1 MRRGI
6 VKIIAFLLFAVVIEA
21 VYLWYSGQVFV
32 SIKDD
37 AYGFKVSVNRKAWKA
52 IYQDLIGRGKGVYF
66 PGREIYFKP
75 RKIKFTIV
83 DKPQIY
89 GRMIDPQSKEVL
101 KSFHVSYRGYPDDV
115 SVKMHINRKL
125 LYKDG
130 KLRKN
135 ADKVIANFIT
145 EILFYLSSEDKE
157 FYTIEQYKRFLD
169 YTEKKS
175 SIINSLVHLE

>member
-6 VKIIAFLLFAVVIEA
+6 VKIIAFLLFVVVIEA
-21 VYLWYSGQVFV
+21 VYLWYSGRVFV

-37 AYGFKVSVNRKAWKA
+37 AYGFKVSVNKKAWKA
-52 IYQDLIGRGKGVYF
+52 VYQDLIGRGKGVYF
-66 PGREIYFKP
+66 PGRGIYFKT
-75 RKIKFTIV
+75 RTIKFTIV

-101 KSFHVSYRGYPDDV
+101 KSFYVSYRGYPDEV
-115 SVKMHINRKL
+115 IVKMHINRKL

-130 KLRKN
+130 RLRKN
-135 ADKVIANFIT
+135 TNDVIANFIT
-145 EILFYLSSEDKE
+145 EILFYLVSEDKE
-157 FYTIEQYKRFLD
+157 FYTTEQYKRFLD

-175 SIINSLVHLE
+175 RIINSLVHLE

>member
-6 VKIIAFLLFAVVIEA
+6 IKIIAFLVFVVVIEA
-21 VYLWYSGQVFV
+21 VYLWYSGRVFV
-32 SIKDD
+32 SIKDG
-37 AYGFKVSVNRKAWKA
+37 AYGFRVSVNKKAWKA
-52 IYQDLIGRGKGVYF
+52 IHQDLISRGKGVYL
-66 PGREIYFKP
+66 PGRGIYFKP
-75 RKIKFTIV
+75 RTIKFTIV

-101 KSFHVSYRGYPDDV
+101 KSFYVSYRGYPDEV

-125 LYKDG
+125 LYEDG
-130 KLRKN
+130 RLRKN

-157 FYTIEQYKRFLD
+157 FYTTEQYKRFLD
-169 YTEKKS
+169 YTEKKIR
-175 SIINSLVHLE
+175 IINSLVHLE